1 LWSYV
6 LPLQQP
12 CRQGVLLEQET
23 DAERTTALRGIAAGL
38 QECTLGIGMCLEEDS
53 AGRRKHVS

>member
-1 LWSYV
+1 M

-23 DAERTTALRGIAAGL
+23 DAERTTALREIAADL
-38 QECTLGIGMCLEEDS
+38 QECPLGIGMCLEEDL

>member
-23 DAERTTALRGIAAGL
+23 DAERTTALREIAADL
-38 QECTLGIGMCLEEDS
+38 QECTLGIGMCLEEDL